1 MMVNNRALMLAERTK
16 SNDISKYSDSEFN
29 KRTQYWT
36 QFYYNNKTY
45 MENSLKVISQ
55 LETEDIKFLDCE
67 NEAMYTESNFE
78 WLGDWNLILNNSFKG
93 CHETYIKNN
102 KEFGTFINHFLK
114 LAHSKIK
121 NSLVHNKT
129 YILAG
134 EEYYEGIFNSLYT
147 DLLMFC
153 KKTLVLEL
161 NILRES
167 SKLKGSTPNE
177 RYKYFENNILNDFNF
192 LSNFGEEYPVLI
204 RVMIERVNNWS
215 NFINDITNDLEK
227 DWPVL
232 IEQFPELKEAG
243 KVVKFHLGM
252 GDTHKKGKTVTILE
266 FENRWSIVYKP
277 RSLDVDK
284 KYQELLQ
291 WLNSYENNIPYFY
304 KLRVVDIG
312 EHGWTEYIPY
322 ESCENM
328 SGIKNFYKRIGAQLA
343 LLYVFN
349 ATDFHYGNI
358 IAKGEHPVLID
369 LESLFHQNIYE
380 ETYDEEALGQAE
392 KMLSRSVMASGMLP
406 NLIYQRGNQEKS
418 GIDVSGLGG
427 KGNQELPFE
436 VSKTINTGTD
446 QVHIQ
451 KGIAF
456 LEAGQNLPSY
466 KGEFVNLHTYLTD
479 IEYGFTAVYRFLSS
493 NKDLFIEQ
501 IKKFRE
507 VKLRTIVRPTAA
519 YGELLR
525 SITHPDLLRNGLDR
539 DVFLHRLWLKCLGLP
554 QLERLL
560 VHEKNDLHCG
570 DVPIFTTV
578 PCEKHL
584 WSSEGTKIS
593 NFFSKTAYDSVL
605 QKIRN
610 LGEKDLYE
618 QLQVLHM
625 VMLAS
630 NASHYA
636 DVEIINPFDLEYSL
650 SVEKSHFL
658 EQAIDIGDYLI
669 KTAIEGV
676 NGDKK
681 DLTWISTVL
690 EGNKEVAWKIS
701 PVGLD
706 FYNGNS
712 GIVLFLSYLSFLSGE
727 KRFERVARQGL
738 IPMLNDMKKYKE
750 NPTWSLGIYNG
761 VGGNLFTIYQL
772 ATLWNDDSLLNE
784 VLKALPGYK
793 SMIKEDKIFDYIGG
807 AAGALDL
814 FLKIYNNTK
823 NQDAL
828 EGAIACGNH
837 LIQNSKQMECGGIG
851 WSSILNST
859 ALTGYSHG
867 NAGIVATL
875 SALYKLTGDKFLLSF
890 ISKALEYERSFFN
903 KEEKN
908 WATPQREKSSFAWCH
923 GAPGI
928 LLSRIRLKEN
938 GYKDEYLE
946 QEIEDSLET
955 TLTRGFGNNR
965 SYCHGDFGQLEILLY
980 ADKVL
985 SNVNLRP
992 HIDTVGSQI
1001 LNLMRDKMWNYG
1013 VSRGTESK
1021 GLMTGLAGYGLG
1033 LLKQYDNE
1041 RTPNIL
1047 NLGK

>member
-1 MMVNNRALMLAERTK
+1 MMANNKALMLLERTK
-16 SNDISKYSDSEFN
+16 SNIPSKYNDSEFN
-29 KRTQYWT
+29 KRTKYWA

-55 LETEDIKFLDCE
+55 LKIEDIKFLDCE
-67 NEAMYTESNFE
+67 NEAIYRESKFE
-78 WLGDWNLILNNSFKG
+78 WLEDWNLILNNCFKG
-93 CHETYIKNN
+93 FNNTYIKND
-102 KEFGTFINHFLK
+102 KEFGSFINHFLK
-114 LAHSKIK
+114 LAHTKIQ
-121 NSLVHNKT
+121 NLLIHNKA

-177 RYKYFENNILNDFNF
+177 RYKYFENNILNDFDF
-192 LSNFGEEYPVLI
+192 LSNFGEEYPVLV

-215 NFINDITNDLEK
+215 NFINEITNNLVK
-227 DWPVL
+227 DWQAL
-232 IEQFPELKEAG
+232 NEQFSELKEAG
-243 KVVKFHLGM
+243 KVIKFHLGM

-266 FENRWSIVYKP
+266 FESGWSIVYKP

-284 KYQELLQ
+284 KYQELLR
-291 WLNSYENNIPYFY
+291 WLNSYENDVPLFY
-304 KLRVVDIG
+304 NLKVVDMG
-312 EHGWTEYIPY
+312 EHGWAEYIPY
-322 ESCENM
+322 ESCEDM
-328 SGIKNFYKRIGAQLA
+328 SGIKRFYERIGAQLA

-380 ETYDEEALGQAE
+380 ETYNEEALGQAE
-392 KMLSRSVMASGMLP
+392 KMLSRSIMASGMLP
-406 NLIYQRGNQEKS
+406 NLIYQRGNREKS

-427 KGNQELPFE
+427 RGNQELPFE

-451 KGIAF
+451 KGVAF

-466 KGEFVNLHTYLTD
+466 KGEFVNLHSYLND
-479 IEYGFTAVYRFLSS
+479 IEYGFKAVYRFLAS
-493 NKDLFIEQ
+493 NKHHFTEQ
-501 IKKFRE
+501 IKRFRE

-525 SITHPDLLRNGLDR
+525 SITHPDLLRNALDR
-539 DVFLHRLWLKCLGLP
+539 DLFLHRLWLKCLSVP

-578 PCEKHL
+578 PHKRHL
-584 WSSEGTKIS
+584 WNSQGTKIS
-593 NFFSKTAYDSVL
+593 DFFSKTAYDSVIE
-605 QKIRN
+605 KIQS

-636 DVEIINPFDLEYSL
+636 DVENIDPFHFENSL
-650 SVEKSHFL
+650 SVKKSNFL

-676 NGDKK
+676 NEDKK
-681 DLTWISTVL
+681 DITWISTVL
-690 EGNKEVAWKIS
+690 EGNKEVIWEIS

-712 GIVLFLSYLSFLSGE
+712 GIVLFLSYLSYLSGE
-727 KRFERVARQGL
+727 KRFEKVARQAF
-738 IPMLNDMKKYKE
+738 IPMLKDMKKYKD

-772 ATLWNDDSLLNE
+772 ATLWNDKILLNE
-784 VLKALPGYK
+784 VLNALPGYK
-793 SMIKEDKIFDYIGG
+793 AMIKEDKIFDYIGG

-814 FLKIYNNTK
+814 FLNIYNNTK

-828 EGAIACGNH
+828 DGAIACGNH
-837 LIQNSKQMECGGIG
+837 LIQNSKEMECGGIG

-867 NAGIVATL
+867 NAGIAASL
-875 SALYKLTGDKFLLSF
+875 SALYKLTEDKSLLSF
-890 ISKALEYERSFFN
+890 ISRALEYERNFFN

-928 LLSRIRLKEN
+928 LLSRVRLKEN

-946 QEIEDSLET
+946 KEIEDSLDT
-955 TLTRGFGNNR
+955 TLNRGFGNNR

-985 SNVNLRP
+985 SNINLRP

-1001 LNLMRDKMWNYG
+1001 LNLIRNKMWNYG

-1041 RTPNIL
+1041 QTPNIL
-1047 NLGK
+1047 NLEK